1 LIFGNWMIRKG
12 LPLALRESTSQGP
25 VIQNAAFCFS
35 QAFFAV
41 P

>member
-1 LIFGNWMIRKG
+1 MILNG
-12 LPLALRESTSQGP
+12 FPLALRPSTSHGP